1 MTAMIRYVL
10 ITPAHNE
17 EAFIGETLRA
27 VAAQTVL
34 PVRWV
39 VVNDA
44 STDGTREIVER
55 YAREHAFIHLINVE
69 RSSGRHFGNKVRAF
83 NRGLEALR
91 GVDYEYI
98 GNLDADISF
107 DAGYVASILS
117 ELERDPSLGIAGGMV
132 QTRFRDGFRSQE
144 VALDSVAGAV
154 QMFRRACFEQVGGYM
169 VLPHGG
175 IDAAAEI
182 TARMHGWKT
191 RTFDQYRVTEHRRT
205 GSATDRP
212 LAARVTEG
220 RRQHSLGYSFP
231 FFVARRIYRAL
242 EPPMILSSAAALFGF
257 VASMLKRAPVALP
270 KETVRF
276 LRAEQRRK
284 LARLVGI
291 GSR

>member
-1 MTAMIRYVL
+1 MARYVL

-17 EAFIGETLRA
+17 EAFIEETLRA
-27 VAAQTVL
+27 VAAQSVR

-55 YAREHAFIHLINVE
+55 HAREHAFIRLVNVE

-83 NRGLEALR
+83 KRGLEELS
-91 GVDYEYI
+91 GLDYDYI

-107 DAGYVASILS
+107 GADYVANILG
-117 ELERDPSLGIAGGMV
+117 ELERDTSLGIAGGMV
-132 QTRFRDGFRSQE
+132 HTRIGDRFRSQE
-144 VALDSVAGAV
+144 VAPDSVAGAV

-169 VLPHGG
+169 VLPYGG

-191 RTFDQYRVTEHRRT
+191 RTFAQYSVTEHRRT
-205 GSATDRP
+205 GSATDGLP
-212 LAARVTEG
+212 LAARVTGG
-220 RRQHSLGYSFP
+220 RRLYSLGFSFS
-231 FFVARRIYRAL
+231 FFLARCVYRAL
-242 EPPMILSSAAALFGF
+242 DPPWILGSAASLFGF
-257 VASMLKRAPVALP
+257 VTCMLKGAPVMLP

-284 LARLVGI
+284 LGRIVGI
-291 GSR
+291 GR